1 MYAITPAM
9 RLVSITKTP
18 LRHLGCAKTAALY
31 FHHHLTAERMWHNNF
46 YIS

>member
-18 LRHLGCAKTAALY
+18 LPDLGCAKTSARC
-31 FHHHLTAERMWHNNF
+31 FHHHLTAERVWQNNL

>member
-9 RLVSITKTP
+9 RLGSITKTP
-18 LRHLGCAKTAALY
+18 LRDLGCVKTAALC
-31 FHHHLTAERMWHNNF
+31 FHHHLTAELVWQNNL

>member
-9 RLVSITKTP
+9 RLVSITQTP
-18 LRHLGCAKTAALY
+18 LRDLGCAKTSARC
-31 FHHHLTAERMWHNNF
+31 FHHLTAERVWQNNL